1 MCEIWKDIENYE
13 GSYQVSNFGNVRS
26 LDRIVT
32 NIHGRKQI
40 RKGKLL
46 KQVRTGSRRN
56 YLSVRLSAKN
66 YKVHRLVAQSFID
79 NSENKSE
86 VNHIDEN
93 TFNNHVDN
101 LEWVTAK
108 ENSNHGTRNKRIH
121 EHDLSYNRK
130 PIICSNGVKYESA
143 REAARELGLSSSQIC
158 LVLND
163 KREQT
168 KGHSFKYL

>member
-56 YLSVRLSAKN
+56 Y
-66 YKVHRLVAQSFID
+66 
-79 NSENKSE
+79 
-86 VNHIDEN
+86 
-93 TFNNHVDN
+93 
-101 LEWVTAK
+101 
-108 ENSNHGTRNKRIH
+108 
-121 EHDLSYNRK
+121 
-130 PIICSNGVKYESA
+130 
-143 REAARELGLSSSQIC
+143 
-158 LVLND
+158 
-163 KREQT
+163 
-168 KGHSFKYL
+168 